1 MMESRLIDI
10 PNEQLDEIINDY
22 IDKSSE
28 IVIVVSFVFEKGLS
42 LIFEKLKKFLSN
54 NRLTIITSNYLQSTE
69 PKALRKLL
77 ELKSMGAKIYM
88 FDSIKSNQSFHIKSY
103 YFKNSSTN
111 FSKCIVGSSNVSFS
125 AFKKSYEFNVEIEN
139 EVFAKN
145 LAKKTAVILEN
156 NFTLELN
163 EEVIQEYELIYDEK
177 NNLILNAEEKTS
189 SKDLTPDM
197 EVIPYTEPNIVQKD
211 ALEILSSD
219 RELGKNKG
227 LVVMATGL
235 GKTILSA
242 LDVASFKPDKLLF
255 VAHREEILKQ
265 SLNSF
270 RMLMPSKKKS

>member
-1 MMESRLIDI
+1 MESRLIDI

-145 LAKKTAVILEN
+145 FAKKNSCYIR
-156 NFTLELN
+156 
-163 EEVIQEYELIYDEK
+163 K
-177 NNLILNAEEKTS
+177 
-189 SKDLTPDM
+189 
-197 EVIPYTEPNIVQKD
+197 
-211 ALEILSSD
+211 
-219 RELGKNKG
+219 
-227 LVVMATGL
+227 
-235 GKTILSA
+235 
-242 LDVASFKPDKLLF
+242 SFY
-255 VAHREEILKQ
+255 
-265 SLNSF
+265 F
-270 RMLMPSKKKS
+270 RAK

>member
-42 LIFEKLKKFLSN
+42 LIFEKLKRFLSN

-111 FSKCIVGSSNVSFS
+111 FSKETMRLKAFPTSVSRFLR
-125 AFKKSYEFNVEIEN
+125 FF
-139 EVFAKN
+139 
-145 LAKKTAVILEN
+145 
-156 NFTLELN
+156 
-163 EEVIQEYELIYDEK
+163 
-177 NNLILNAEEKTS
+177 
-189 SKDLTPDM
+189 
-197 EVIPYTEPNIVQKD
+197 
-211 ALEILSSD
+211 LSSARD
-219 RELGKNKG
+219 
-227 LVVMATGL
+227 
-235 GKTILSA
+235 LSNE
-242 LDVASFKPDKLLF
+242 P
-255 VAHREEILKQ
+255 
-265 SLNSF
+265 
-270 RMLMPSKKKS
+270 